1 MSNAD
6 APVERAPIGVS
17 YLAGFIF
24 LSYVISMMGCTTTL
38 ELLHRRTAR
47 AGLYNW
53 YLLLT
58 SSVAMGGVGIW
69 CMHFIGNR
77 AIVLGNGES
86 DIQILYSVTFTGV
99 SFVLP
104 VIVLLAAFYAIGTS
118 EKAGYIRIITG
129 GVLTGC
135 SVCGMHYIGQLGIAN
150 YQCSYRAA
158 NVAAAA
164 IIAVFAST
172 TALSIFFRWRA
183 TWTDS
188 WWRRG
193 ICGCLLAAAVSGMH
207 WTAAVGTSYRNHDPS
222 VNKGGQLSR
231 TQTVIICAVLV
242 SFLDFWASGMRC
254 LWCTV
259 RMCRSRWW
267 TPQEAQSTSS
277 AAGLDL
283 CFLRPRRSDHGHTT
297 RITSKSEDRRP
308 VHWQDDLTRTHPAFL
323 WAVRASRNWKVVRDA
338 VPLMRGRIESDEA
351 TLAHY
356 ISKGV
361 FTEQE
366 TELQPHFDDLF
377 KRHFCVTAQDLA
389 DEVRQPL
396 QDMGIL
402 YDHVLATST
411 PSSRFSRAM
420 GYSMIRAGKGQLLF
434 TVRQLKKNDASRMA
448 AAGFRFT
455 TIENVTTILSRRIHV
470 PVLSLGTHL
479 KDMRDYASSH
489 RIFEPGVHLISFI
502 MRPTI
507 HDHFEVLTAK
517 GTGNPLPSSTLSTK
531 RLQIKHLEMI
541 AHMEGWTMST
551 CLNWLKSDNARAY
564 KDIDEFREQLIHAIT
579 TLSSSLPPD
588 VNLASKFSARPLI
601 APCRINR
608 ISDGQNCILLPFCV
622 VGSLDTQISNTD
634 YSFTPLRLFRVQQ
647 QTNDGLSESDGFAKE
662 LSEDLLY
669 SKTRPTSSTDS
680 DFPDSIRSKI
690 RFWNP
695 RKVPDSMLKTDSQ
708 ESLSEN
714 TITPEIM
721 VRKEVKVDVAKLA
734 EPTFEPSLGRHAS
747 QTTVVA
753 GEMAFNTYV
762 DELYNLCYSPGVRL
776 RPDPAFSR
784 KSIR

>member
-17 YLAGFIF
+17 YLAGYIF

-104 VIVLLAAFYAIGTS
+104 VIVLLAAFYAIGTN
-118 EKAGYIRIITG
+118 EKAGYIRIMTG
-129 GVLTGC
+129 GVLTGS

-207 WTAAVGTSYRNHDPS
+207 WTAAVGTSYRNHDQS
-222 VNKGGQLSR
+222 VRKGGQLSR
-231 TQTVIICAVLV
+231 TQTVIICAVLACAACGV
-242 SFLDFWASGMRC
+242 LSACAVVAGGHRRKLRAQAQQLVLTCAFFDPEGRIMVTPHAL
-254 LWCTV
+254 LP
-259 RMCRSRWW
+259 SRK
-267 TPQEAQSTSS
+267 
-277 AAGLDL
+277 
-283 CFLRPRRSDHGHTT
+283 
-297 RITSKSEDRRP
+297 IVDRYIGRTFNE
-308 VHWQDDLTRTHPAFL
+308 DDLTRTHPAFL
-323 WAVRASRNWKVVRDA
+323 WAVRASRNWKLVRDA

-361 FTEQE
+361 VSEQE

-396 QDMGIL
+396 QDMGML

-434 TVRQLKKNDASRMA
+434 TVRQLKKHEASRMA

-470 PVLSLGTHL
+470 PALSLGAHL

-564 KDIDEFREQLIHAIT
+564 KDMDEFREQLIHAIT
-579 TLSSSLPPD
+579 TLASSLPPD

-690 RFWNP
+690 RFWTP
-695 RKVPDSMLKTDSQ
+695 RKLPDSMLKTDSQ

-734 EPTFEPSLGRHAS
+734 EPSFEPSLGRHAS

>member
-231 TQTVIICAVLV
+231 TQTVIICAVLACAACGV
-242 SFLDFWASGMRC
+242 LSACAVVAGGHRRKLRAQAQQLVLTCAFFDPEGRIMVTPHAL
-254 LWCTV
+254 LP
-259 RMCRSRWW
+259 SRK
-267 TPQEAQSTSS
+267 
-277 AAGLDL
+277 
-283 CFLRPRRSDHGHTT
+283 
-297 RITSKSEDRRP
+297 IVDRYIGRTFNE
-308 VHWQDDLTRTHPAFL
+308 DDLTRTHPAFL

-434 TVRQLKKNDASRMA
+434 TVRQLKKHEASRMA

-517 GTGNPLPSSTLSTK
+517 GTGNPLPSLTLSTK

>member
-118 EKAGYIRIITG
+118 EKAGYIRITTG

-231 TQTVIICAVLV
+231 TQTVIICAVLACAACGV
-242 SFLDFWASGMRC
+242 LSACAVVAGGHRRKLRAQAQQLVLTCAFFDPEGRIMVTPHAL
-254 LWCTV
+254 LP
-259 RMCRSRWW
+259 SRK
-267 TPQEAQSTSS
+267 
-277 AAGLDL
+277 
-283 CFLRPRRSDHGHTT
+283 
-297 RITSKSEDRRP
+297 IVDRYIGRTFNE
-308 VHWQDDLTRTHPAFL
+308 DDLTRTHPAFL

-434 TVRQLKKNDASRMA
+434 TVRQLKKHEASRMA

>member
-231 TQTVIICAVLV
+231 TQTVIICAVLACAACGV
-242 SFLDFWASGMRC
+242 LSACAVVAGGHRRKLRAQAQQLVLTCAFFDPEGRIMVTPHAL
-254 LWCTV
+254 LP
-259 RMCRSRWW
+259 SRK
-267 TPQEAQSTSS
+267 
-277 AAGLDL
+277 
-283 CFLRPRRSDHGHTT
+283 
-297 RITSKSEDRRP
+297 IVDRYIGRTFNE
-308 VHWQDDLTRTHPAFL
+308 DDLTRTHPAFL

-434 TVRQLKKNDASRMA
+434 TVRQLKKNEASRMA

>member
-231 TQTVIICAVLV
+231 TQTVIICAVLACAACGV
-242 SFLDFWASGMRC
+242 LSACAIVAGGHRRKLRAQAQQLVLTCAFFDPEGRIMVTPHAL
-254 LWCTV
+254 LP
-259 RMCRSRWW
+259 SRK
-267 TPQEAQSTSS
+267 
-277 AAGLDL
+277 
-283 CFLRPRRSDHGHTT
+283 
-297 RITSKSEDRRP
+297 IVDRYIGRTFNE
-308 VHWQDDLTRTHPAFL
+308 DDLTRTHPAFL

-434 TVRQLKKNDASRMA
+434 TVRQLKKHEASRMA

>member
-6 APVERAPIGVS
+6 APVERAPVGVS

-24 LSYVISMMGCTTTL
+24 LSYVVSMMGCTTTL

-77 AIVLGNGES
+77 AIVLGNGEP
-86 DIQILYSVTFTGV
+86 DIQILYSMTFTGV

-104 VIVLLAAFYAIGTS
+104 VVVLLAAFYAIGTS
-118 EKAGYIRIITG
+118 EKAGYIRIMAG
-129 GVLTGC
+129 GVLTGS

-158 NVAAAA
+158 NVAGSAV
-164 IIAVFAST
+164 IAVFAST

-207 WTAAVGTSYRNHDPS
+207 WTAAVGTSYRSHDRS
-222 VNKGGQLSR
+222 VKKGGQLSR
-231 TQTVIICAVLV
+231 TQTVIICAVLACV
-242 SFLDFWASGMRC
+242 ACGVLSACAIVAGGHRRKLRAQAQQLVLTCAFFDSEGRIMVTPHAL
-254 LWCTV
+254 LP
-259 RMCRSRWW
+259 SRK
-267 TPQEAQSTSS
+267 
-277 AAGLDL
+277 
-283 CFLRPRRSDHGHTT
+283 
-297 RITSKSEDRRP
+297 IVDRYIGRTFNE
-308 VHWQDDLTRTHPAFL
+308 DDLTRTHPAFL
-323 WAVRASRNWKVVRDA
+323 WAVRASRNWKLVRDA

-361 FTEQE
+361 VSDQE
-366 TELQPHFDDLF
+366 AELQPHFDDLF

-396 QDMGIL
+396 QDMGML

-434 TVRQLKKNDASRMA
+434 TVRQLKKNEASRMA

-455 TIENVTTILSRRIHV
+455 TIENVTSILSRRIHV
-470 PVLSLGTHL
+470 PALSLGTHL

-551 CLNWLKSDNARAY
+551 CLNWLKSENARAY
-564 KDIDEFREQLIHAIT
+564 RDIDEFREQLIHAIT
-579 TLSSSLPPD
+579 ALSSSLPPD

-622 VGSLDTQISNTD
+622 VGSLDTQISNPD
-634 YSFTPLRLFRVQQ
+634 YNFTPLRLFRVQQ

-669 SKTRPTSSTDS
+669 SKNRPISSTDS

-695 RKVPDSMLKTDSQ
+695 RKLPDSMLKTDSQ
-708 ESLSEN
+708 ESLSDN
-714 TITPEIM
+714 TLTPEIM

-734 EPTFEPSLGRHAS
+734 EPAFEPTLGRHAS

>member
-231 TQTVIICAVLV
+231 TQTVIICAVLACAACGV
-242 SFLDFWASGMRC
+242 LSACAVVAGGHRRKLRAQAQQLVLTCAFFDPEGRIMVTPHAL
-254 LWCTV
+254 LP
-259 RMCRSRWW
+259 SRK
-267 TPQEAQSTSS
+267 
-277 AAGLDL
+277 
-283 CFLRPRRSDHGHTT
+283 
-297 RITSKSEDRRP
+297 IVDRYIGRTFNE
-308 VHWQDDLTRTHPAFL
+308 DDLTRTHPAFL

-434 TVRQLKKNDASRMA
+434 TVRQLKKHEASRMA

-517 GTGNPLPSSTLSTK
+517 GTGNPLPSSTLLTK

>member
-118 EKAGYIRIITG
+118 EKAGYIRITTG

-183 TWTDS
+183 TWMDS

-231 TQTVIICAVLV
+231 TQTVIICAVLACAACGV
-242 SFLDFWASGMRC
+242 LSACAVVAGGHRRKLRAQAQQLVLTCAFFDPEGRIMVTPHAL
-254 LWCTV
+254 LP
-259 RMCRSRWW
+259 SRK
-267 TPQEAQSTSS
+267 
-277 AAGLDL
+277 
-283 CFLRPRRSDHGHTT
+283 
-297 RITSKSEDRRP
+297 IVDRYIGRTFNE
-308 VHWQDDLTRTHPAFL
+308 DDLTRTHPAFL

-434 TVRQLKKNDASRMA
+434 TVRQLKKHEASRMA

>member
-1 MSNAD
+1 
-6 APVERAPIGVS
+6 
-17 YLAGFIF
+17 
-24 LSYVISMMGCTTTL
+24 
-38 ELLHRRTAR
+38 
-47 AGLYNW
+47 
-53 YLLLT
+53 
-58 SSVAMGGVGIW
+58 
-69 CMHFIGNR
+69 
-77 AIVLGNGES
+77 
-86 DIQILYSVTFTGV
+86 
-99 SFVLP
+99 
-104 VIVLLAAFYAIGTS
+104 
-118 EKAGYIRIITG
+118 
-129 GVLTGC
+129 
-135 SVCGMHYIGQLGIAN
+135 
-150 YQCSYRAA
+150 
-158 NVAAAA
+158 
-164 IIAVFAST
+164 
-172 TALSIFFRWRA
+172 
-183 TWTDS
+183 
-188 WWRRG
+188 
-193 ICGCLLAAAVSGMH
+193 
-207 WTAAVGTSYRNHDPS
+207 
-222 VNKGGQLSR
+222 
-231 TQTVIICAVLV
+231 
-242 SFLDFWASGMRC
+242 
-254 LWCTV
+254 
-259 RMCRSRWW
+259 
-267 TPQEAQSTSS
+267 
-277 AAGLDL
+277 
-283 CFLRPRRSDHGHTT
+283 
-297 RITSKSEDRRP
+297 
-308 VHWQDDLTRTHPAFL
+308 
-323 WAVRASRNWKVVRDA
+323 
-338 VPLMRGRIESDEA
+338 
-351 TLAHY
+351 
-356 ISKGV
+356 
-361 FTEQE
+361 
-366 TELQPHFDDLF
+366 
-377 KRHFCVTAQDLA
+377 
-389 DEVRQPL
+389 
-396 QDMGIL
+396 
-402 YDHVLATST
+402 
-411 PSSRFSRAM
+411 
-420 GYSMIRAGKGQLLF
+420 
-434 TVRQLKKNDASRMA
+434 
-448 AAGFRFT
+448 
-455 TIENVTTILSRRIHV
+455 
-470 PVLSLGTHL
+470 
-479 KDMRDYASSH
+479 
-489 RIFEPGVHLISFI
+489 

-784 KSIR
+784 KSIPITQNSYTILTNQSLQRLKRVNPTFDSLDNQPKTILSWRSPRETNIKEAHANTQDRQGPDDHLPQQPLQHTSFS

>member
-150 YQCSYRAA
+150 YHCSYRAA

-231 TQTVIICAVLV
+231 TQTVIICAVLACAACGV
-242 SFLDFWASGMRC
+242 LSACAVVAGGHRRKLRAQAQQLVLTCAFFDPEGRIMVTPHAL
-254 LWCTV
+254 LP
-259 RMCRSRWW
+259 SRK
-267 TPQEAQSTSS
+267 
-277 AAGLDL
+277 
-283 CFLRPRRSDHGHTT
+283 
-297 RITSKSEDRRP
+297 IVDRYIGRTFNE
-308 VHWQDDLTRTHPAFL
+308 DDLTRTHPAFL

-434 TVRQLKKNDASRMA
+434 TVRQLKKHEASRMA

>member
-231 TQTVIICAVLV
+231 TQTVIICAVLACAACGV
-242 SFLDFWASGMRC
+242 LSACAVVAGGHRRKLRAQAQQLVLTCAFFDPEGRIMVTPHAL
-254 LWCTV
+254 LP
-259 RMCRSRWW
+259 SRK
-267 TPQEAQSTSS
+267 
-277 AAGLDL
+277 
-283 CFLRPRRSDHGHTT
+283 
-297 RITSKSEDRRP
+297 IVDRYIGRTFNE
-308 VHWQDDLTRTHPAFL
+308 DDLTRTHPAFL

-434 TVRQLKKNDASRMA
+434 TVRQLKKHEASRMA